1 MHCWWKFNNWCYRI
15 GRKIDDSAGCKCCC
29 FYLMWGEVGGL
40 FFFSL
45 KGTTRTW
52 PDEKGTVYACDIRFD
67 WCVYWSS
74 YSSQVS
80 TCQLNCVTWHQREQR
95 VTTTTSAIS
104 AFLFFF
110 FLLSQFNWWYT
121 TWGHFLP
128 LSCPTEPMCYWRV
141 LINRSNTIL
150 FFFFFFFLQD
160 LIIGLQQSL
169 RHRRR
174 NRNVTTATTT
184 RRSPAAAVIR
194 TLLQF
199 RRYSITATR

>member
-1 MHCWWKFNNWCYRI
+1 MLSYRKKNWWLSWLQVLLFLS
-15 GRKIDDSAGCKCCC
+15 D
-29 FYLMWGEVGGL
+29 VGGGWRVVL
-40 FFFSL
+40 FFSQRYNKDVTRWKGDSL
-45 KGTTRTW
+45 CMRYSIW
-52 PDEKGTVYACDIRFD
+52 L
-67 WCVYWSS
+67 CVYWSS

-150 FFFFFFFLQD
+150 FFFFFLQD

>member
-1 MHCWWKFNNWCYRI
+1 MIQLAASVVVFIWCG
-15 GRKIDDSAGCKCCC
+15 GRLAGCS
-29 FYLMWGEVGGL
+29 
-40 FFFSL
+40 FFLSKVQQGRDQMKRGRSML
-45 KGTTRTW
+45 
-52 PDEKGTVYACDIRFD
+52 
-67 WCVYWSS
+67 VYWSS

-150 FFFFFFFLQD
+150 FFFFFFLQD

-174 NRNVTTATTT
+174 NRNVITATTT

-199 RRYSITATR
+199 RRY